1 MNIKSSVYLFYFINK
16 RFIPAVLL
24 PCVISFYK
32 PVMNQFLRIQ
42 SGLNRFFKGVI
53 SADVKPLLFET
64 DGCPEFPMAGI
75 DSPKTAGIVAPV
87 FSLFQPLHAGAVNP
101 MQLVFDILLDF
112 CFQAAAAPVIPM
124 DQTIFRY
131 IQLISAVA
139 AAMPE
144 NRALLISFL
153 CRV

>member
-53 SADVKPLLFET
+53 SADVKPLLL
-64 DGCPEFPMAGI
+64 
-75 DSPKTAGIVAPV
+75 K
-87 FSLFQPLHAGAVNP
+87 
-101 MQLVFDILLDF
+101 
-112 CFQAAAAPVIPM
+112 PM
-124 DQTIFRY
+124 DARNFPWQG
-131 IQLISAVA
+131 
-139 AAMPE
+139 
-144 NRALLISFL
+144 
-153 CRV
+153 